1 MTTTTTR
8 GALRRIALGFD
19 GGQVLSARV
28 AGEELTALRA
38 AIDEQ
43 ATWHE
48 LRAEDG
54 VVLVSIGRL
63 GYLLVDD
70 DDGQIGVG

>member
-19 GGQVLSARV
+19 GGQVLAARV
-28 AGEELTALRA
+28 DSNELAALRA
-38 AIDEQ
+38 AIEQQ

-54 VVLVSIGRL
+54 AVLVSIGRL
-63 GYLLVDD
+63 GYLLVDE
-70 DDGQIGVG
+70 DDGRIGFG